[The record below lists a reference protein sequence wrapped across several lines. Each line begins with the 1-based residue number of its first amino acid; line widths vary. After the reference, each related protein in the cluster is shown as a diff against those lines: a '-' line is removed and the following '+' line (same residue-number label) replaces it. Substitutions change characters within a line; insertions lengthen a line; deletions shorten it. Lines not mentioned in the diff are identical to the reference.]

1 MDGTAPLK
9 HLYSASGKRGYL
21 QGLLAERGGFISPNK
36 AFIFFR
42 LKIVSPEI
50 PPKVPPP
57 KRCYREFGP
66 MLASAQIPPEFSHGA
81 PMGCQ
86 RINSLALVG
95 SEPGSGDNLTCE
107 RGIRGLQFRQF
118 RFHFSRKGQGIRH
131 MIEKRNKEMRKRN

>member
-1 MDGTAPLK
+1 
-9 HLYSASGKRGYL
+9 
-21 QGLLAERGGFISPNK
+21 LLLNGILARGGFISPNK
-36 AFIFFR
+36 AFIFFG

-66 MLASAQIPPEFSHGA
+66 MLASAQLPPEFSHGA

-95 SEPGSGDNLTCE
+95 SEPGNGDNLPRLVGKTGPSVPE
-107 RGIRGLQFRQF
+107 VPHLFIAQQPRNQI
-118 RFHFSRKGQGIRH
+118 HDRK
-131 MIEKRNKEMRKRN
+131 M